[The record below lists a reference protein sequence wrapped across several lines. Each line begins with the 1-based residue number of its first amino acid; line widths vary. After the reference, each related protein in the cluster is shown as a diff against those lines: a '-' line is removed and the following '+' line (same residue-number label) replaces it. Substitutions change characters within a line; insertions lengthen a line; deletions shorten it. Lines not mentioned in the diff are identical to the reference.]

1 MERRRPPARG
11 LSVVAV
17 GLLVPLAV
25 ACGGSLAGE
34 ICVSWVPAEDDAAR
48 TELADVVVEG
58 RPLERVGERAMF
70 GTTATV
76 WNVEV
81 DRVLKGTAETGAVI
95 EVASTPRTCEAGG
108 AYPEGD
114 LLDTTQQLRLYL
126 SDSDFGIEGTEP
138 GLALI
143 TPFDGVGAAEG

>member
-1 MERRRPPARG
+1 MERRRQRAGAIALPA
-11 LSVVAV
+11 LL
-17 GLLVPLAV
+17 GLLVAGCGDPV
-25 ACGGSLAGE
+25 TEQAC
-34 ICVSWVPAEDDAAR
+34 ISWVSADDDASR